1 MPNNYT
7 RQRQGRDFR
16 APDDPKA
23 DREKE
28 SALARLKEWQAFAEH
43 ANTPI
48 DGHEPDG
55 IHPEKER

>member
-1 MPNNYT
+1 MKNSYT

-16 APDDPKA
+16 APDDAKKEH
-23 DREKE
+23 EKE
-28 SALARLKEWQAFAEH
+28 SALARLKEWQAFAEQ

-48 DGHEPDG
+48 DGSEPDG